1 LSGFITNNAP
11 RDLPVIDVTKLYCG
25 QDATGDALR
34 YGHTSRP
41 ETGEPLTHKVPRS
54 AAERRPIVVW
64 NTTRRCNLNCI
75 HCYTDSRDKLYPN
88 ELTTE
93 EAKTMISDLARFGV
107 PALLF
112 SGGEPLMRPDTIE
125 LAECARQAGIRPVLS
140 SNGTLITAEVA
151 RRVKSAGFIYVGI
164 SLDGIGVNN
173 DRFRGKKGAFDAA
186 MAGFRNCVEAG
197 QRVGLRLTLTKRN
210 FHDLDA
216 IFDFI
221 EREKINRACFYHL
234 VYAGRANNLL
244 TDDLSQEESRRAM
257 DLILARAEDF
267 VRRGLNVDVLT
278 VDNHVDGVYLYLK
291 LLEKDPERARKV
303 YELLKWNGGG
313 RYSSGVG
320 IGCVDFDG
328 NVHADQFWGDHSFGS
343 VRERPF
349 SEIWMDTSDPLM
361 AGLKDRLPLL
371 EGRCRSCRW
380 KELCGGSFR
389 VRALRVYGNPWQQD
403 PACYLSEEEISSRFF
418 PESELVSKSQAHD

>member
-1 LSGFITNNAP
+1 M
-11 RDLPVIDVTKLYCG
+11 IDVTKLYCG
-25 QDATGDALR
+25 QDAKGDALR
-34 YGHTSRP
+34 YGHSSPAER
-41 ETGEPLTHKVPRS
+41 EEPLTHKVPRS

-64 NTTRRCNLNCI
+64 NATRRCNLSCV

-93 EAKTMISDLARFGV
+93 EAKTMIGDLARFGV

-112 SGGEPLMRPDTIE
+112 SGGEPLMRQDVIE
-125 LAECARQAGIRPVLS
+125 LAQFARQAGIRPVLS
-140 SNGTLITAEVA
+140 TNGTLITAEVA
-151 RRVKSAGFIYVGI
+151 RRLKLAGFIYVGI
-164 SLDGIGVNN
+164 SLDGIGANN

-186 MAGFRNCVEAG
+186 MTGFRNCVATG

-210 FHDLDA
+210 FHDLNA

-234 VYAGRANNLL
+234 VYAGRGNDLL
-244 TDDLSQEESRRAM
+244 SDDLSREESRRAM
-257 DLILARAEDF
+257 DLILARSEDF
-267 VRRGLNVDVLT
+267 VRRGLNVDILT

-291 LLEKDPERARKV
+291 LLKKDPERARKV

-320 IGCVDFDG
+320 IGCVDFNG
-328 NVHADQFWGDHSFGS
+328 NVHADQFWGDHTFGN

-371 EGRCRSCRW
+371 EGRCKACRW

-389 VRALRVYGNPWQQD
+389 VRALRVYGSPWQQD
-403 PACYLSEEEISSRFF
+403 PACYLSEEEISAQFF
-418 PESELVSKSQAHD
+418 PESELVSMSQAHD